1 MQHLE
6 FHSLNLNNLWEDLC
20 TVGTVN
26 DAVFSCIMLWV
37 SCLCV
42 KAWVPWHHAY
52 VLWQKLLSAG
62 LSTIMHDAVASC
74 LKKRHHWPSS
84 LYLCISSSHLS
95 GHKVKTFE
103 EFHLAAFSLRLKIQ
117 LFFSR
122 SKVESQIRNF
132 SDPSKAKARQMP
144 QQLLSVRR
152 TKQARPW
159 PCQLRS
165 SGVTSI

>member
-6 FHSLNLNNLWEDLC
+6 FHSLNLNNLWEDLS
-20 TVGTVN
+20 TVWTVN
-26 DAVFSCIMLWV
+26 DSVFSCIMLWV

-117 LFFSR
+117 LFFFQIKSR
-122 SKVESQIRNF
+122 ISDKEFFWPEQSKG
-132 SDPSKAKARQMP
+132 KANASAAPK
-144 QQLLSVRR
+144 
-152 TKQARPW
+152 
-159 PCQLRS
+159 C
-165 SGVTSI
+165 